1 MIDYSWDVLI
11 FKIIL
16 PACWAS
22 LKMMAIAGV
31 LAGIAGF
38 AVAIVLFLS
47 NKGGLREN
55 LRLYKALNLLISFAR
70 SFPFVILM
78 VAIIP
83 ITRLV
88 AGTSIGWTAALVP
101 LTIAGIPYMARLYEN
116 SLREVDTALIDA
128 ARSWGASDLQIV
140 FRVVVI
146 EATPS
151 LISGSVF
158 SAIHMLNLTAIAGAI
173 GAGGLGAS
181 ALEFGYQ
188 VSNDKAMYSIVAVLV
203 AWVIL
208 IQFLGDLIY
217 KRFK

>member
-1 MIDYSWDVLI
+1 MISYSWDVLI

-16 PACWAS
+16 PSCWAS
-22 LKMMAIAGV
+22 LKMMVIAGLLAGVIGFAIATMMYMT
-31 LAGIAGF
+31 
-38 AVAIVLFLS
+38 

-55 LRLYKALNLLISFAR
+55 LGLYKFLNLVISFAR

-83 ITRLV
+83 ITRLI

-140 FRVVVI
+140 FRVAVV
-146 EATPS
+146 EALPS
-151 LISGSVF
+151 IISGSVF

-173 GAGGLGAS
+173 GSGGLGAS
-181 ALEFGYQ
+181 ALQYGYQ
-188 VSNDKAMYSIVAVLV
+188 VSNDEVMYTIVAVLV
-203 AWVIL
+203 VWVIL
-208 IQFLGDLIY
+208 IQFFGDRIY